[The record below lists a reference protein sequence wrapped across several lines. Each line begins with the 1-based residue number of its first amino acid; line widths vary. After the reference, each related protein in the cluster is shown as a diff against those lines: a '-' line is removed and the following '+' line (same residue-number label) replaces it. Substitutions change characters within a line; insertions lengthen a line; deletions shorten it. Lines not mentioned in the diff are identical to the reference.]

1 MSSPYTNL
9 VISKVPIL
17 QGKLKEAEDFF
28 AAALPATRSYKGC
41 LDIQVVIDE
50 TKNVI
55 IILQDWATLDD
66 HTNYAAWR
74 MSTGLASKLDDFCV
88 GGIKGLDVHKP
99 LVRVSEPN
107 APNQGDFF
115 RVKPGKKVIA
125 TFDVQENKMDQ
136 AEDLFRSI
144 LGDTRAYKGCLGVS
158 VYKDEAKNQVVL
170 LQSWEEYADHSAYLK
185 WRLDNGLA
193 DKLVPIFEGGLQAL
207 SVNKPLSPSAM

>member
-9 VISKVPIL
+9 VIAKFSIL
-17 QGKLKEAEDFF
+17 QGKLKEAEEFF
-28 AAALPATRSYKGC
+28 AAALPATRNYKGC

-50 TKNVI
+50 AKNII

-66 HTNYAAWR
+66 HTDYVAWR
-74 MSTGLASKLDDFCV
+74 MSTGLATTLDNFCV
-88 GGIKGLDVHKP
+88 GGIKGLDVQKP
-99 LVRVSEPN
+99 LTRVSEPN
-107 APNQGDFF
+107 APDQGDFF
-115 RVKPGKKVIA
+115 RAQLGKKVIA
-125 TFDVQENKMDQ
+125 TFDVQESKMSQ
-136 AEDLFRSI
+136 AEDLFRAV

-170 LQSWEEYADHSAYLK
+170 LQSWQEYADHSAYLK

-207 SVNKPLSPSAM
+207 SVNKPLSPSAA